1 MYIELYYYLAAR
13 NILFVLTK
21 IETSLVSDQD

>member
-1 MYIELYYYLAAR
+1 LYIELYYLAAR
-13 NILFVLTK
+13 NILFVQTK